1 MHSVSGSLTP
11 HIFRHSHVSLMAEA
25 GIDIAKIMEKV
36 GHEDIKTTKHVTNK
50 IKKDASAK
58 VRTLYENVLLDLILK

>member
-1 MHSVSGSLTP
+1 MT
-11 HIFRHSHVSLMAEA
+11 EA
-25 GIDIAKIMEKV
+25 GIDIATIMEKV